1 MSDKVIAIDGP
12 GGSGKSTVAKL
23 LAKKLNYDYLDT
35 GAMYRAVTWFALKKK
50 IDVNDSHKLSE
61 VASRINISFSKN
73 KVFVNKEDV
82 TGQIRKPE
90 IDKNVSYVAR
100 IKGVREAM
108 VALQRKIAEKGGII
122 VDGRDIGSRVL
133 PDADIKVYLTASL
146 EERAARRYQDIK
158 KENVTLADVKKELKK
173 RDMIDKNRKISPLIK
188 AADANYLDTTN
199 MSIEQVIDKLTK
211 LITGE

>member
-1 MSDKVIAIDGP
+1 MSNKVIAIDGP

-23 LAKKLNYDYLDT
+23 LAKKLSFDYLDT
-35 GAMYRAVTWFALKKK
+35 GAMYRAVTWLALKKK
-50 IDVNDSHKLSE
+50 IDVNDSHTLSGL
-61 VASRINISFSKN
+61 ASRIDISFSEN
-73 KVFVNKEDV
+73 RVYVNKEDV
-82 TGQIRKPE
+82 TEQIRKPE

-108 VALQRKIAEKGGII
+108 VALQRKIAEEGRII

-146 EERAARRYQDIK
+146 EERAARRFQDIR
-158 KENVTLADVKKELKK
+158 KEKVTLSDVKKELKK
-173 RDMIDKNRKISPLIK
+173 RDMIDKNRKISPLVK
-188 AADANYLDTTN
+188 ADDACYLDTTN
-199 MSIEQVIDKLTK
+199 MSIEQVIDKLLK